1 MTKLIFIV
9 IILIIF
15 AILGVVIDGLIQDN
29 ARLQIDNYMLHQRL
43 DYDVVIDR
51 SLDDIRD
58 LPRKSKRD
66 GLKGK

>member
-66 GLKGK
+66 GLKEK